1 MTTIE
6 DFINGLEIPFGNTTE
21 PNSDFTIQE
30 CVQWYYEN
38 HSSEFWKSKQS
49 EGLKLDYNTLLE
61 LVKNDYTPEGF
72 EAAFNECMEI
82 NKSEGKSFKQS
93 IIDTLQSFEQALVI
107 NEISD
112 KMGKYISSAIVRG
125 IIGGDKQ
132 DLYLVLTLVT
142 LIIQDKI
149 NPDNLSGLSD
159 ILNEDDK

>member
-6 DFINGLEIPFGNTTE
+6 DFINDLEMPSGNTTE

-38 HSSEFWKSKQS
+38 HESEFWKSKQS
-49 EGLKLDYNTLLE
+49 KGVKLDYNTLLE
-61 LVKNDYTPEGF
+61 LIKDDYTTEGF
-72 EAAFNECMEI
+72 ESAFNECMGI
-82 NKSEGKSFKQS
+82 NKYEGKNFKQS
-93 IIDTLQSFEQALVI
+93 IVDTLQLFEQALMI

-125 IIGGDKQ
+125 IVGGDKQ

-159 ILNEDDK
+159 IMNGDE